1 MSTNSPAT
9 FVGGHMDH
17 ITMKQAL
24 NMSGKTSTTLRR
36 WIAEGSVIAK
46 KNQGGRWEIDRHS
59 LRVHLAQHVQD
70 MSMNSHPS
78 PTNSTEQS
86 PDMLGDMSP
95 TGTLLNSLQ
104 ESLKREREALTR
116 EQKIN
121 DELRNRL
128 EEKDRELLKLTYE
141 MQAIL
146 RRDDK
151 GLLSRWLRSN

>member
-1 MSTNSPAT
+1 
-9 FVGGHMDH
+9 
-17 ITMKQAL
+17 
-24 NMSGKTSTTLRR
+24 
-36 WIAEGSVIAK
+36 
-46 KNQGGRWEIDRHS
+46 
-59 LRVHLAQHVQD
+59 
-70 MSMNSHPS
+70 
-78 PTNSTEQS
+78 
-86 PDMLGDMSP
+86 MLGDMSP